1 MSNLLEQQLFY
12 FINLIS
18 LMNSIFI
25 ISIFKP
31 VIIIFVLQHSYYY
44 FISIHINILSY
55 LFILNIV
62 GYKKL
67 YIK

>member
-31 VIIIFVLQHSYYY
+31 VIIIFAAFVLLFHIYSY
-44 FISIHINILSY
+44 
-55 LFILNIV
+55 
-62 GYKKL
+62 
-67 YIK
+67 

>member
-31 VIIIFVLQHSYYY
+31 VIIILC
-44 FISIHINILSY
+44 SIRIIISY
-55 LFILNIV
+55 LFILIF
-62 GYKKL
+62 YHIYL
-67 YIK
+67 Y